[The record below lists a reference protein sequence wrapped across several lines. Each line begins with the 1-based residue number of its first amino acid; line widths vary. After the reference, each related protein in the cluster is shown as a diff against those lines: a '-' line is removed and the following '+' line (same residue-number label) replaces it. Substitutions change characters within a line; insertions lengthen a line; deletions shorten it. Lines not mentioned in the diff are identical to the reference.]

1 MRSHRESKDEL
12 NLKDKQPL
20 RTTNTGILQV
30 GWLLLRLA
38 CLCAGAFFLLGGK
51 NIGFSVLLLLIGLW
65 LVLDNP
71 LESFEILEDT
81 CPSCGHKVK
90 VRHRIKRRCPACR
103 RTIVVGSEGL
113 HDKHHDNHKEDVYL
127 PGRRVLVET
136 VEKHTQVEPVVIR
149 PGDTLDLHTFSPKE
163 VVSLLGEF
171 IELSQ
176 EADVRVVKII
186 HGKGTGILRRRVRG
200 VLARDPRVIA
210 FYDASPMAGG
220 WGATLVEL
228 RSGLADDYDKAGV

>member
-1 MRSHRESKDEL
+1 M

-20 RTTNTGILQV
+20 RTTSTGLLQFS
-30 GWLLLRLA
+30 WLLLRLA
-38 CLCAGAFFLLGGK
+38 CLCAGVFLLLGGK
-51 NIGFSVLLLLIGLW
+51 NTGFSVLLLLIGLW

-71 LESFEILEDT
+71 LESFETLEDT
-81 CPSCGHKVK
+81 CPSCGHRVK
-90 VRHRIKRRCPACR
+90 VRRRIKRRCPACR
-103 RTIVVGSEGL
+103 RTIVVGSECL
-113 HDKHHDNHKEDVYL
+113 YDKHPDNHKEDVSQ
-127 PGRRVLVET
+127 PGPRVLEET
-136 VEKHTQVEPVVIR
+136 VEKHTQVEPVVIS

-176 EADVRVVKII
+176 KADVRVVKII

-200 VLARDPRVIA
+200 VLARDPRVVA
-210 FYDASPMAGG
+210 FYDAPSMAGG

-228 RSGLADDYDKAGV
+228 RSGLADYNDKSGV